1 MDENRSWW
9 ALGAVAIATF
19 MLLLDVTIV
28 NVALPKIQSSL
39 KASFTDLQWVID
51 AYALTLA
58 ALLLVSGSLADLL
71 GRRRIFTLGLGLFSL
86 ASLACGLSTSPLF
99 LILARGVQGIGGAM
113 LFACSL
119 ALIGTAYR
127 GRDLATAFGV
137 YGATIGFAA
146 AVGPLAGGALT
157 DTLGWQSIFLVNVP
171 IGIGAIYMT
180 LTKVRESRDP
190 HPAGPDW
197 AGAALFSGAL
207 FMLVFALIRGNDEGW
222 SSAPI
227 VGLITGSIVAFVAF
241 VLVELRKEHPMFDL
255 SLFRKPAFAGT
266 SIGAFALSLSMISMF
281 LYITLYIQDVLGFSP
296 FHTGLRFLPLSVVS
310 FFVAFAAGRLG
321 DRIPARILLGGG
333 LACVGL
339 ALLLMGGLT
348 LSSHWT
354 HLLPGLVLAGIGI
367 GLINPTLASIAL
379 GVVTPDRSGMA
390 SGINN
395 TFRQVG
401 IATGIASLGSIFQSK
416 VHNSV
421 KADLAGHPGASHA
434 GQIAHAVAAGGG
446 KQIQAVAAP
455 GPPQKFLAH
464 VADSA
469 FISGIN
475 ELFIV
480 AGVVAFVGA
489 LLCFVL
495 VRPRDFVRAQQP
507 EPAAVAA

>member
-1 MDENRSWW
+1 MDENRNWW
-9 ALGAVAIATF
+9 TLGAVAIGTF

-71 GRRRIFTLGLGLFSL
+71 GRRRVFTLGLGLFSV

-146 AVGPLAGGALT
+146 AVGPVVGGVLT
-157 DTLGWQSIFLVNVP
+157 DTLGWESIFLVNVP

-197 AGAALFSGAL
+197 IGAALFSGAL

-227 VGLITGSIVAFVAF
+227 VGLITGSIVAMVAF
-241 VLVELRKEHPMFDL
+241 VTVELRQDHPMFDL

-281 LYITLYIQDVLGFSP
+281 LYIVLYIQDVLGFSP
-296 FHTGLRFLPLSVVS
+296 LQTGLRFLPLSVLS

-321 DRIPARILLGGG
+321 DRIPSRVLLGGG
-333 LACVGL
+333 LGCVGL
-339 ALLLMGGLT
+339 GLLLMGGLT
-348 LSSHWT
+348 LQSHWT
-354 HLLPGLVLAGIGI
+354 HLLAGFMLAGIGI

-401 IATGIASLGSIFQSK
+401 IATGIASLGAIFQSK
-416 VHNSV
+416 VHDSV
-421 KADLAGHPGASHA
+421 KAGLAGRPGASHA
-434 GQIAHAVAAGGG
+434 GQIAHAVTAGAG
-446 KQIQAVAAP
+446 KQIEALAAP
-455 GPPQKFLAH
+455 GSRPMLAH
-464 VADSA
+464 VANSA
-469 FISGIN
+469 FVSGIN
-475 ELFIV
+475 ELFVV
-480 AGVVAFVGA
+480 AGVIAFVGA
-489 LLCFVL
+489 VLAFVL
-495 VRPRDFVRAQQP
+495 VRPRDFVGAQQP
-507 EPAAVAA
+507 EPVAVAA